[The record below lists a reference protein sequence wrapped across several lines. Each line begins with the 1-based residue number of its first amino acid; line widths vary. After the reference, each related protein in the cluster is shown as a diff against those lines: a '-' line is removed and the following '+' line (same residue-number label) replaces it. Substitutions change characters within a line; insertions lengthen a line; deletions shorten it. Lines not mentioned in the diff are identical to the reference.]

1 MPFSLQEEP
10 YLSHS
15 IADSHFKY
23 KGYCIDFIDALVPV
37 LGFQYEIHLVH
48 DGNYG
53 IEVDVNGTKVWNGLV
68 GELING
74 VSIDIYVIPM

>member
-1 MPFSLQEEP
+1 MVHTTESDQDSGSP
-10 YLSHS
+10 YH
-15 IADSHFKY
+15 
-23 KGYCIDFIDALVPV
+23 GYCIDLLAALVAE

-53 IEVDVNGTKVWNGLV
+53 AEIDVNGTKVWNGIV

-74 VSIDIYVIPM
+74 VSINI